1 MPTDAEKIAN
11 LELEVKRLNIR
22 LETLVN
28 FLNTSSL
35 GPPDGREPYD
45 LQVKSN
51 LAEFGLQE
59 SVPERGKF

>member
-1 MPTDAEKIAN
+1 MPTDAERIAS

-28 FLNTSSL
+28 FLNISTL
-35 GPPDGREPYD
+35 GEPDGREPYD

-51 LAEFGLQE
+51 LAEFGLQD
-59 SVPERGKF
+59 STPEKGKF

>member
-11 LELEVKRLNIR
+11 LELEVKRLNVR

-28 FLNTSSL
+28 FLNTSRL

-45 LQVKSN
+45 LQVESN
-51 LAEFGLQE
+51 LAEFGLQD
-59 SVPERGKF
+59 SPPERGKF